1 MKDVWSKRNVNLV
14 LLIIGVSLNRVWL
27 RSVVTSLLDQIHQFD
42 LLDNICIYSQTL
54 QCYFSIFFS
63 FELVFI
69 LFMFILI

>member
-42 LLDNICIYSQTL
+42 LLDQKQHLHL
-54 QCYFSIFFS
+54 Q
-63 FELVFI
+63 LNTAV
-69 LFMFILI
+69 LF